1 MAAGVG
7 NNSVSQSN
15 HPFGVPRNVFFVG
28 HYYQGVPGRVDL
40 VKQLQNFVRSCRVE
54 VSSGLVGQNERG
66 LVYQGPGDRY
76 ALALSAR
83 ELVGLVVHPVA

>member
-7 NNSVSQSN
+7 NDSVSQAN
-15 HPFGVPRNVFFVG
+15 HPLGVPRNVFFVG
-28 HYYQGVPGRVDL
+28 HYYQGVSGSMNL
-40 VKQLQNFVRSCRVE
+40 VKQLQNFVRSCGVK
-54 VSSGLVGQNERG
+54 VSGGLVGQNERG